1 MLTKQPDLGLAAEN
15 MVTSCMRRSMVA
27 ASDDLSRDVYGLF
40 GMAVD
45 AADRVSVLRKIIAA
59 ADTGKPF
66 LLSTPNVNFMAE
78 SQRDPKFRETL
89 LQSDHCCADGMP
101 IIWVSRLLGIP
112 IKGRVSGSDLFET
125 LRADK
130 SASRPPLKVF
140 LFGGGEGTA
149 ELVCDLLNARPS
161 GIRCVGWLN
170 PGFGT
175 VDEMSEARVIERINA
190 SEADLLAVFLS
201 AKKAQFWLHQNH
213 SRLRIPVRG
222 QFGATINY
230 QAGIVRRAPVI
241 FQHLGFEWL
250 WRIKEEPYLWRRY
263 WRDGQSLARL
273 VITRALPIA
282 VDLVWRRYIQKNKKE
297 ELSFWKH
304 DHQGLA
310 VVGLVGFATKMHV
323 LKSIAFFRSLLV
335 ERCDVAVDIS
345 QTRAIDPRFFGL
357 LLMFRKELKK
367 EGKVLKFTGVS
378 KRNRRI
384 FRLNAFEF
392 LLESD
397 SGFYGSDVTP
407 SGMSY

>member
-15 MVTSCMRRSMVA
+15 MVTSCMRRSMAA

-45 AADRVSVLRKIIAA
+45 AADRVSVLKKIIAA

-101 IIWVSRLLGIP
+101 IVWVSRLLGIP
-112 IKGRVSGSDLFET
+112 IKERVSGSDLFET
-125 LRADK
+125 LRAEQ
-130 SASRPPLKVF
+130 SSSRPLKVF

-149 ELVCDLLNARPS
+149 EIVCNLLNARPS

-230 QAGIVRRAPVI
+230 QSGIVRRAPVI
-241 FQHLGFEWL
+241 VQRLGFEWL

-273 VITRALPIA
+273 VMTRALPIA
-282 VDLVWRRYIQKNKKE
+282 IGLGWGRYIQKNKKE
-297 ELSFWKH
+297 ELSLWKCEY
-304 DHQGLA
+304 QGFA
-310 VVGLVGFATKMHV
+310 VVGLVGIATKMHV
-323 LKSIAFFRSLLV
+323 TKSIAFFHDLLV
-335 ERCDVAVDIS
+335 EQRDIALDIS
-345 QTRAIDPRFFGL
+345 QTRSIDPRFFGL
-357 LLMFRKELKK
+357 LLMLRKQLRKN
-367 EGKVLKFTGVS
+367 GKILKFIGVS
-378 KRNRRI
+378 KKTRRM
-384 FRLNAFEF
+384 FRLNGFEF
-392 LLESD
+392 LLESTT
-397 SGFYGSDVTP
+397 V
-407 SGMSY
+407 